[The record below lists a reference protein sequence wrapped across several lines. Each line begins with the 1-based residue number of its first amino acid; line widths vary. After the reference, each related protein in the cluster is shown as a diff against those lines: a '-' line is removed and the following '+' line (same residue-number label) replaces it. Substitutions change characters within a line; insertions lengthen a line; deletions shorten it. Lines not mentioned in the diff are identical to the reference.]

1 MRDKRETY
9 LWERSFRDTECI
21 ESKINIEELR
31 FWKRT
36 MGEEFFQELYAN
48 IPQIRTYLSG
58 QDYEGAARGYAH
70 AAIERDIARD
80 ELPDETV
87 TFAAKYK
94 DENFIQFYIP
104 YLAAGVTRLKK
115 LIVHGDICSPKVYEQ
130 YLLSLL
136 AKLQKICIRT
146 LIHELRQSKS
156 KGELEGEDVSEEYE
170 YFVDE
175 VIGEEWRRGLC
186 GKYPVLER
194 SVEEAVAMSAQLY
207 AEAVNR
213 LREVADAVTERICEG
228 KTFTHITGIE
238 GDIADSHKGGKSVLR
253 ISLDNG
259 MTIIYKPHSLENEK
273 VFQELLQALGEKCGI
288 DMYRMKR
295 VEGAGWGFSE
305 CVKHK
310 ECACQEEMERYY
322 RRMGVCIFAF
332 YLLGTND
339 IHSENI
345 IAHGEYP
352 VLVDLE
358 NIMSAPETFEASD
371 IIEKVQM
378 FLHTSVLYSGVL
390 PSCKWVQDGGNVNV
404 SGIGGKGGS
413 RMPFKVPRV
422 VNGRTSDIQIQY
434 VHPVLESDYNTPVI
448 QGTPSGPERY
458 LVYIT
463 AGFRAAYAWAA
474 HNKEELADRTRP
486 LKHVESRYLL
496 ADTQRYV
503 MCQNSSYHPALL
515 TDGARRQ
522 IYLYTMWY
530 GRNIESD
537 RDRRIVEWEV
547 RDLLKHDIPFF
558 YFISSEKNLYHAD
571 GNKLEGYFHRTS
583 YEMLLEKIGSL
594 NDSDM
599 SNQLELIEM
608 TIVLQSHVENELMN
622 GEAEE
627 YSSCGEEFDSAGK
640 EKLLEM
646 AACIGERLLAGAVD
660 FGNDDKGWYMACVTT
675 DGSLSWMIQPA
686 DMYLYSGIMGIAVYF
701 HLLFKYTGG
710 EKFEKAA
717 LQLDRQLFA
726 NTDRMRASGTDGLPT
741 GIYNGE
747 SSIVYGYLY
756 LYKASGK
763 EEYLEYARRHGEIV
777 ARCARKDKNYDLLD
791 GLAGAVHAFLLLHG
805 CTGEGTWLMAA
816 EETAGRLLEAAIE
829 TCEGLCW
836 KNGLSEA
843 ALLGMSH
850 GNAGIMTAFAALYE
864 VSGKQEYLDASR
876 LSILYEDACYD
887 SNLKNWTDFRA
898 KEGVDRQQ
906 ADTVAWCHGAGGIL
920 LSRIMASKSTAG
932 VLKNI
937 MEPDIKR
944 ASDKLVEK
952 CVREGMCL
960 CHGSMGNLLML
971 QEYCKYIKNE
981 TPKRYKWRNVQYVY
995 ERLKGGLSQL
1005 LPQEKYNPG
1014 LMSGYAGIGYALLGI
1029 YDDKLADVLCLEV
1042 QDLKG

>member
-9 LWERSFRDTECI
+9 LWERSFRDMECT

-36 MGEEFFQELYAN
+36 MGEAFFQELYAN

-58 QDYEGAARGYAH
+58 QDYEDVSGNYARV
-70 AAIERDIARD
+70 IADSGIAKD
-80 ELPDETV
+80 ELPEETV
-87 TFAAKYK
+87 LFSAKYE
-94 DENFIQFYIP
+94 DENFMQFYMP
-104 YLAAGVTRLKK
+104 YLAAGVTKLKE
-115 LIVHGDICSPKVYEQ
+115 LIACSDICSPGVYEQ

-136 AKLQKICIRT
+136 ARLQKICIRT
-146 LIHELRQSKS
+146 LIHELRRSKS
-156 KGELEGEDVSEEYE
+156 EGELEGKDASEEYE
-170 YFVDE
+170 YFAGK
-175 VIGEEWRRGLC
+175 VIDEEWRGRLC
-186 GKYPVLER
+186 GKYPVLDR
-194 SVEEAVAMSAQLY
+194 SVGEAVAMSAELY

-213 LREVADAVTERICEG
+213 LREVADEVTERICAG

-238 GDIADSHKGGKSVLR
+238 GDIADSHRGGKSVLK

-259 MTIIYKPHSLENEK
+259 MTVIYKPHSLENEK
-273 VFQELLQALGEKCGI
+273 VFQELLQSLGEKCGV

-305 CVKHK
+305 CVERK
-310 ECACQEEMERYY
+310 ECTCQEEMERYY

-358 NIMSAPETFEASD
+358 NIMSAPEAFEPSD

-390 PSCKWVQDGGNVNV
+390 PSCKWMQDGGNVNV

-422 VNGRTSDIQIQY
+422 VNGRTSDMQIQY
-434 VHPVLESDYNTPVI
+434 VHPVLGSDDNTPVL
-448 QGTPSGPERY
+448 QGMPSGPERY

-474 HNKEELADRTRP
+474 HNKKELAEWTQP
-486 LKHVESRYLL
+486 LQHVESRYLL

-503 MCQNSSYHPALL
+503 MCQNSSYHPALM

-530 GRNIESD
+530 GRDIESD

-571 GNKLEGYFHRTS
+571 GNRLEGYFPSTS
-583 YEMLLEKIGSL
+583 YDMLLEKIGSL

-622 GEAEE
+622 GEAKE
-627 YSSCGEEFDSAGK
+627 YGSCVEEFDSAGK
-640 EKLLEM
+640 EKLLEL
-646 AACIGERLLAGAVD
+646 AAGIGKRLLAGAVD
-660 FGNDDKGWYMACVTT
+660 FVNDDKGWYMACVTT

-701 HLLFKYTGG
+701 HLLFKYTGE
-710 EKFEKAA
+710 EKYGRAA

-726 NTDRMRASGTDGLPT
+726 YTDRMRASGTDELAT

-756 LYKASGK
+756 LYKAAGK

-777 ARCARKDKNYDLLD
+777 ARCVRKDKNFDLLD
-791 GLAGAVHAFLLLHG
+791 GLAGAVHAFLLLYR
-805 CTGEGTWLMAA
+805 CTEEGTWLTAA
-816 EETAGRLLEAAIE
+816 EEAACRLLEAAIE
-829 TCEGLCW
+829 AGEGLCW

-864 VSGKQEYLDASR
+864 ASGRQEYLDASR
-876 LSILYEDACYD
+876 QSFLYEDACYD
-887 SNLKNWTDFRA
+887 SSLKNWTDFRA
-898 KEGVDRQQ
+898 KEGVDRRQ

-932 VLKNI
+932 VLEDI
-937 MEPDIKR
+937 LEPDMKR

-960 CHGSMGNLLML
+960 CHGTMGNLLML

-981 TPKRYKWRNVQYVY
+981 TAERYKWKNVQYVY
-995 ERLKGGLSQL
+995 EKLKGGLSHL
-1005 LPQEKYNPG
+1005 LPQERYNPG
-1014 LMSGYAGIGYALLGI
+1014 LMSGYAGIGYALLCI
-1029 YDDKLADVLCLEV
+1029 YDEELADVLCLEV
-1042 QDLKG
+1042 

>member
-9 LWERSFRDTECI
+9 LWERSYQDMECT

-36 MGEEFFQELYAN
+36 LGEEFFQELYAN
-48 IPQIRTYLSG
+48 IPQIRSYLSG
-58 QDYEGAARGYAH
+58 RDYEVLSGSYGEICVKSGIDMGA
-70 AAIERDIARD
+70 
-80 ELPDETV
+80 LPEETALFV
-87 TFAAKYK
+87 VKYK

-104 YLAAGVTRLKK
+104 YLAAGVSRLKE
-115 LIVHGDICSPKVYEQ
+115 LIIRDDICTPRVYEQ

-136 AKLQKICIRT
+136 TKLQKICIRT
-146 LIHELRQSKS
+146 LIHEIRRSKAE
-156 KGELEGEDVSEEYE
+156 GELGGGDASQEYV
-170 YFVDE
+170 YFVEE
-175 VIGEEWRRGLC
+175 VIDEEWRCSLSK
-186 GKYPVLER
+186 KYPVLAR
-194 SVEEAVAMSAQLY
+194 GVEEAVAMSAELY
-207 AEAVNR
+207 AEAVNH
-213 LREVADAVTERICEG
+213 LGEAADDVAERICGGEP
-228 KTFTHITGIE
+228 FTHITGIE
-238 GDIADSHKGGKSVLR
+238 GDIADSHRGGKSVLR

-259 MTIIYKPHSLENEK
+259 RTVIYKPHSLENEK
-273 VFQELLQALGEKCGI
+273 VFQELLQSLGENCGV
-288 DMYRMKR
+288 DMYRMRR

-305 CVKHK
+305 CIERK
-310 ECACQEEMERYY
+310 ECTCQEEMERYY

-358 NIMSAPETFEASD
+358 NIMRAPETFEVSG
-371 IIEKVQM
+371 IIDKVQM

-390 PSCKWVQDGGNVNV
+390 PSCKWIQEGGNVNV

-434 VHPVLESDYNTPVI
+434 VHPVLDSDDNTPVLP
-448 QGTPSGPERY
+448 GTVSGPESY
-458 LVYIT
+458 LAYIT
-463 AGFRAAYAWAA
+463 TGFRAAYAWAV
-474 HNKEELADRTRP
+474 HNREELAEWARP

-496 ADTQRYV
+496 ADTQRYA
-503 MCQNSSYHPALL
+503 MCQNSSYHPALM

-571 GNKLEGYFHRTS
+571 GKRLEGYFHKTS
-583 YEMLLEKIGSL
+583 YDMLLEKIDGL

-627 YSSCGEEFDSAGK
+627 YSSCIEEFDSAGK
-640 EKLLEM
+640 EKLLEL
-646 AACIGERLLAGAVD
+646 AASIGERLLTGAVD
-660 FGNDDKGWYMACVTT
+660 LGGDDKGWYMACVTT

-701 HLLFKYTGG
+701 HLLFKYTGE
-710 EKFEKAA
+710 EKFGSAA
-717 LQLDRQLFA
+717 LHLDRQLFA
-726 NTDRMRASGTDGLPT
+726 YTEHLWKSGADELAT

-756 LYKASGK
+756 LYQAAGK

-777 ARCARKDKNYDLLD
+777 ARCARKDRNFDLLD
-791 GLAGAVHAFLLLHG
+791 GLAGAVHALLLLYE
-805 CTGEGTWLMAA
+805 CTGEEPWIMAA
-816 EETAGRLLEAAIE
+816 EEAAGRLLDSAVK
-829 TCEGLCW
+829 TGDGLCW

-850 GNAGIMTAFAALYE
+850 GNAGIMTALAALYDS
-864 VSGKQEYLDASR
+864 SGKKEYLDATR
-876 LSILYEDACYD
+876 QALIYENACYD

-898 KEGVDRQQ
+898 KEGADRQK

-920 LSRIMASKSTAG
+920 LSRIMASKRTAG
-932 VLKNI
+932 TLRDI

-944 ASDKLVEK
+944 ASDKLIEK

-971 QEYCKYIKNE
+971 REYCKYAKNE
-981 TPKRYKWRNVQYVY
+981 MADLHRWKNVSYVY
-995 ERLKGGLSQL
+995 AKMKGSASHL
-1005 LPQEKYNPG
+1005 LPQERYNPG
-1014 LMSGYAGIGYALLGI
+1014 LMSGYAGMGYALLAI
-1029 YDDKLADVLCLEV
+1029 YDEGLADVLCLEV
-1042 QDLKG
+1042 

>member
-58 QDYEGAARGYAH
+58 QDYEGSARGYAH

-156 KGELEGEDVSEEYE
+156 KGELEGEDASEEYE

-273 VFQELLQALGEKCGI
+273 VFQELLQALGEKCGV

-310 ECACQEEMERYY
+310 DCACQEEMERYY

-434 VHPVLESDYNTPVI
+434 VHPVLESDDNTPVI

-726 NTDRMRASGTDGLPT
+726 YTDRMRASGTDGLPT

-816 EETAGRLLEAAIE
+816 EETAGLLLEAAIE

-932 VLKNI
+932 VLKDI

-995 ERLKGGLSQL
+995 EKLKGGLSQL